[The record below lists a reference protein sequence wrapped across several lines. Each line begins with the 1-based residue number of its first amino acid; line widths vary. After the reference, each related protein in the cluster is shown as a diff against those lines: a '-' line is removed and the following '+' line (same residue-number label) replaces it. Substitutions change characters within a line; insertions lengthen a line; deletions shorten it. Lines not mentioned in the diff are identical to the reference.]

1 MSNQIKLEV
10 AARDDKGKGAAG
22 RLRRDGRVPAIVY
35 GYKVEPTPV
44 SVDALE
50 LFRALHSEAGR
61 NALLQVALD
70 GETHLAVARDLVTHP
85 VKGKYVHVDLLAV
98 DKDQQISVDI
108 PVHLLDDEDTGND
121 DGVLNQILYTVPIL
135 VRPMDVPNSF
145 EISVAGM
152 LIGDVKRVEE
162 LAEQLPD
169 GAEFDIE
176 PERTVVTVNAP
187 VSEAELEALEEGA
200 GIEAD
205 EPEGEEGDEESAE
218 GESDDEGESDGEAK
232 SSDD

>member
-10 AARDDKGKGAAG
+10 AVRDNTGKGAAG
-22 RLRRDGRVPAIVY
+22 RLRREGQVPAIVY

-50 LFRALHSEAGR
+50 LFRALHTEAGR
-61 NALLQVALD
+61 NVLLQVTLD
-70 GETHLAVARDLVTHP
+70 GEAHLAVARDLVTHP

-98 DKDQQISVDI
+98 DKDQPISVDV
-108 PVHLLDDEDTGND
+108 PVHLIDDEDTGND

-135 VRPMDVPNSF
+135 VRPMEVPNSF

-162 LAEQLPD
+162 LADQLPD

-176 PERTVVTVNAP
+176 LERTVVTVNAP
-187 VSEAELEALEEGA
+187 VSEAELEALEEGD
-200 GIEAD
+200 EA
-205 EPEGEEGDEESAE
+205 SAE
-218 GESDDEGESDGEAK
+218 GEDGDGESDGEDESK